1 MRPKIFG
8 DVIKIFVPGDGRA
21 AVVLAAPLQVVVSP
35 LQGQPA
41 VGRQNLVPLILR
53 ANNHA
58 DTVNKVGYM
67 SQMLYAGQ
75 SAREDVP

>member
-1 MRPKIFG
+1 MRPTIFG
-8 DVIKIFVPGDGRA
+8 DVTKIFAPGDGRA

-53 ANNHA
+53 ANIHGDA
-58 DTVNKVGYM
+58 LNKVRY
-67 SQMLYAGQ
+67 SWRNLF
-75 SAREDVP
+75 